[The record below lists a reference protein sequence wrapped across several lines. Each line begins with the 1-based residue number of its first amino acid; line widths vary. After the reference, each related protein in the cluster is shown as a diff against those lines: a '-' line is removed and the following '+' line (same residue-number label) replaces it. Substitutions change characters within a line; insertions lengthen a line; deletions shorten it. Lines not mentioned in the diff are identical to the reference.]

1 MKRVSEEVLLNRSEF
16 LGALR
21 SGEYLKGP
29 TETDEKGRP
38 LDPQASGYCVVGL
51 AYNLFGD
58 DTGSP
63 LPMRKALGLKPLQFT
78 HMQQDWNDS
87 ELTFMEIA
95 DLIEV
100 EMFGGK
106 DE

>member
-1 MKRVSEEVLLNRSEF
+1 MKVSEEVQQNRDGF

-21 SGEYLKGP
+21 SGDYLKGP

-38 LDPQASGYCVVGL
+38 LDPQASGYCVAGL

-58 DTGSP
+58 GTGSP

-87 ELTFMEIA
+87 DLTFPEIA
-95 DLIEV
+95 NLIEI
-100 EMFGGK
+100 EMFGGY
-106 DE
+106 